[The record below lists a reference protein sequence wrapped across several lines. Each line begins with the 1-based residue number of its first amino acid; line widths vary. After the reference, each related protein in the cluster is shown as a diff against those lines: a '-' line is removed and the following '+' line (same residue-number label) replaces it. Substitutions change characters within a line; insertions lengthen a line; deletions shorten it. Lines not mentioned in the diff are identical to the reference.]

1 MMCLTLI
8 WTMYLL
14 CNFIGINIIN
24 QYVSMRHHL
33 IVDLNYVSVRNSLLD
48 ASFCIRIIN
57 HYVSIRIH
65 SLVDV
70 TIGIK
75 IIYHYVSKRHHSLL
89 DVLILINIKI
99 MVYQRPRQH
108 ITPCGCPLVVS
119 ILTFGY
125 LHLHEHK
132 NHDIL
137 KIKIRL
143 LCECPYLHQT

>member
-33 IVDLNYVSVRNSLLD
+33 IVDFNYVSVRNSLLD

-57 HYVSIRIH
+57 HYVSISLH

-70 TIGIK
+70 SIGIK
-75 IIYHYVSKRHHSLL
+75 IIYHYVSKRHHSFF
-89 DVLILINIKI
+89 
-99 MVYQRPRQH
+99 
-108 ITPCGCPLVVS
+108 GCPHFHKHKYHG
-119 ILTFGY
+119 ILETKGAHNPLWMPLSCKHTYFW
-125 LHLHEHK
+125 
-132 NHDIL
+132 IL
-137 KIKIRL
+137 AFA
-143 LCECPYLHQT
+143 